1 MRTDD
6 VFNDIDNNTAER
18 LSKEYP
24 VLKDEQKE
32 RLYAMS
38 KRKFDIKNDN
48 SSIDVSGVEKYRRPK
63 WYKGVSIAAAAVLL
77 TGGIGGSM
85 YFISRNGKAP
95 LAEVTTEETT
105 EETTETTT
113 DAEDTVTVSEEAD
126 AEVIA
131 KGLIDDCMDFMGV
144 INGGSLEVDKSDVV
158 TKTSE
163 QISGGEFRRD
173 YYRVTDPKYPTWA
186 DIEKRCFE
194 IFDNEC
200 GQMILKECIGEKDD
214 NMSDPLFCVTEDGYY
229 HESNHHDDDT
239 NIFSSNEY
247 EMNEYTDDGGNIT
260 ATVIVRND
268 NTTLKTIFTIVNT
281 EDGLRIGNIWIAP
294 IFDETEVST
303 EAVEDGA

>member
-6 VFNDIDNNTAER
+6 VFNDIDSKTADR

-24 VLKDEQKE
+24 VLDDERKE

-38 KRKFDIKNDN
+38 KRKFDIKNVNDN
-48 SSIDVSGVEKYRRPK
+48 NGIDVSGVEKYRRPA
-63 WYKGVSIAAAAVLL
+63 WYKGVSIAAAAVLFVA
-77 TGGIGGSM
+77 GIGSSM

-105 EETTETTT
+105 EMTT

-131 KGLIDDCMDFMGV
+131 KGLIDDCMDFFSV
-144 INGGSLEVDKSDVV
+144 IAGNSLEVDKSDVI

-173 YYRVTDPKYPTWA
+173 YYRVTDLKYPTFA
-186 DIEKRCFE
+186 DIEKRCYE
-194 IFDNEC
+194 IFDAEC
-200 GQMILKECIGEKDD
+200 GQMILKECIGDPGN

-247 EMNEYTDDGGNIT
+247 EMNEYTDDSGNIT

-281 EDGLRIGNIWIAP
+281 EDGLRIGNIWITP

-303 EAVEDGA
+303 EAVEAGA

>member
-6 VFNDIDNNTAER
+6 VFNDIDSKTADR

-24 VLKDEQKE
+24 VLDDERKE

-38 KRKFDIKNDN
+38 KRKFDIKNVNDN
-48 SSIDVSGVEKYRRPK
+48 NGIDVSGVEKYRRPA
-63 WYKGVSIAAAAVLL
+63 WYKGVSIAAASVLFVA
-77 TGGIGGSM
+77 GIGSSM

-105 EETTETTT
+105 EMTT

-131 KGLIDDCMDFMGV
+131 KGLIDDCMGFFSV
-144 INGGSLEVDKSDVV
+144 IAGNSLEVDKSDVI

-173 YYRVTDPKYPTWA
+173 YYRVTDPKYPTFA
-186 DIEKRCFE
+186 DIEKCCYE
-194 IFDNEC
+194 IFDAEC
-200 GQMILKECIGEKDD
+200 GQMILKECIGDPGN
-214 NMSDPLFCVTEDGYY
+214 NMSNPLFCVTEDGYY
-229 HESNHHDDDT
+229 HESIHHDDDT

-247 EMNEYTDDGGNIT
+247 EMNEYTDDSGNIT

-281 EDGLRIGNIWIAP
+281 EDGLRIGNIWITP

-303 EAVEDGA
+303 EAVETGA

>member
-6 VFNDIDNNTAER
+6 VFNDIDSKTADR

-24 VLKDEQKE
+24 VLRDEQKE

-38 KRKFDIKNDN
+38 KRKFDIKNEN
-48 SSIDVSGVEKYRRPK
+48 NSIDVSGVEKYRRPA

-77 TGGIGGSM
+77 IGGIGGSM

-105 EETTETTT
+105 EMTT

-131 KGLIDDCMDFMGV
+131 KGLIDDCMDFFSV
-144 INGGSLEVDKSDVV
+144 ITGNSLEVDKSDVI

-173 YYRVTDPKYPTWA
+173 YYRVTDPKYPTFA
-186 DIEKRCFE
+186 DIEKRCYE
-194 IFDNEC
+194 IFDAEC
-200 GQMILKECIGEKDD
+200 GQKILREFIGDPGN
-214 NMSDPLFCVTEDGYY
+214 NMSLPCFWVTEDGYY
-229 HESNHHDDDT
+229 HESIHHDDDT

-247 EMNEYTDDGGNIT
+247 EMNEYTDDSGNIT

-281 EDGLRIGNIWIAP
+281 EDGLRIGNIWITP

-303 EAVEDGA
+303 EAVEAGT

>member
-105 EETTETTT
+105 ELTT

-163 QISGGEFRRD
+163 QISGGEFSTD
-173 YYRVTDPKYPTWA
+173 YYRVTDPKYPTFA
-186 DIEKRCFE
+186 DIEKRCYE
-194 IFDNEC
+194 IFDAEC

-268 NTTLKTIFTIVNT
+268 NTTFKTIFTIVNT

>member
-6 VFNDIDNNTAER
+6 VFNDIDSKTADR
-18 LSKEYP
+18 LAKEYP
-24 VLKDEQKE
+24 VLRDEQKE

-38 KRKFDIKNDN
+38 KRKFDIKIDN

-63 WYKGVSIAAAAVLL
+63 WYKGVSVAAAALL
-77 TGGIGGSM
+77 LVAGIGGSM
-85 YFISRNGKAP
+85 YYISRSGWRASTQLEGT
-95 LAEVTTEETT
+95 LAETT
-105 EETTETTT
+105 EALTNEQTE
-113 DAEDTVTVSEEAD
+113 AVEAD

-131 KGLIDDCMDFMGV
+131 KGLIDDCMDFFSV
-144 INGGSLEVDKSDVV
+144 IAGNSLEVDKSDVV

-163 QISGGEFRRD
+163 MISGGEFRRD
-173 YYRVTDPKYPTWA
+173 YYRVTDPKYSTFA
-186 DIEKRCFE
+186 DIEKRCYE
-194 IFDNEC
+194 IFDAEC
-200 GQMILKECIGEKDD
+200 GQMILKECIGDPGN
-214 NMSDPLFCVTEDGYY
+214 NMSNPLFCVTEDGYY

-247 EMNEYTDDGGNIT
+247 EMNEYTDDSGNIT

-268 NTTLKTIFTIVNT
+268 NTTFKTIFTIVNT
-281 EDGLRIGNIWIAP
+281 EDGLRIGNIWITP

>member
-85 YFISRNGKAP
+85 YFISRSGWRASTQLEGT
-95 LAEVTTEETT
+95 LAETT
-105 EETTETTT
+105 EALTNEQTE
-113 DAEDTVTVSEEAD
+113 AVEAD

-131 KGLIDDCMDFMGV
+131 KGLIDDCMDFFSV
-144 INGGSLEVDKSDVV
+144 IAGNSLEVDKSDVI

-173 YYRVTDPKYPTWA
+173 YYRVTDPKYPTFA

-194 IFDNEC
+194 IFDAEC

-268 NTTLKTIFTIVNT
+268 NTTFKTIFTIVNT

>member
-85 YFISRNGKAP
+85 YYISRSGWRASTQLEGT
-95 LAEVTTEETT
+95 LAETT
-105 EETTETTT
+105 EALTNEQTE
-113 DAEDTVTVSEEAD
+113 AEEAD

-163 QISGGEFRRD
+163 QISGGEFSRD
-173 YYRVTDPKYPTWA
+173 YYRVTDPKYPTFA
-186 DIEKRCFE
+186 DIEKRCYE
-194 IFDNEC
+194 IFDAEC

-281 EDGLRIGNIWIAP
+281 EDGLRIGNIWITP

>member
-6 VFNDIDNNTAER
+6 VFNDIDSKTADR

-24 VLKDEQKE
+24 VLRDEQKE

-38 KRKFDIKNDN
+38 KRKFDIKNVNDN
-48 SSIDVSGVEKYRRPK
+48 SSIDVSGVEKYRRPA
-63 WYKGVSIAAAAVLL
+63 WYKGVSIAAAALLL

-85 YFISRNGKAP
+85 YFISRSGKAP

-105 EETTETTT
+105 EMTT

-131 KGLIDDCMDFMGV
+131 KGLIDDCMGFFSV
-144 INGGSLEVDKSDVV
+144 IAGNSLEVDKSDVV

-173 YYRVTDPKYPTWA
+173 YYRVTDPKYPTFA
-186 DIEKRCFE
+186 DIEKRCYE
-194 IFDNEC
+194 IFDAEC
-200 GQMILKECIGEKDD
+200 GQMILKECIGDTGN
-214 NMSDPLFCVTEDGYY
+214 NMSNPLFCVTEDGYY

-247 EMNEYTDDGGNIT
+247 EMNEYTDDSGNIT

-281 EDGLRIGNIWIAP
+281 EDGLRIGNIWITP

-303 EAVEDGA
+303 EAVETGA

>member
-6 VFNDIDNNTAER
+6 VFNDIDSKTADR

-24 VLKDEQKE
+24 VLDDERKE

-38 KRKFDIKNDN
+38 KRKFDIKNVNDN
-48 SSIDVSGVEKYRRPK
+48 NGIDVSGVEKYRRPA
-63 WYKGVSIAAAAVLL
+63 WYKGVSIAAAAVLFVA
-77 TGGIGGSM
+77 GIGSSM

-105 EETTETTT
+105 EMTT

-131 KGLIDDCMDFMGV
+131 KGLIDDCMDFFSV
-144 INGGSLEVDKSDVV
+144 IAGNSLEVDKSDVI

-173 YYRVTDPKYPTWA
+173 YYRVTDPKYPTFA
-186 DIEKRCFE
+186 DIEKRCYE
-194 IFDNEC
+194 IFDAEC
-200 GQMILKECIGEKDD
+200 GQMILKECIGDPGN

-247 EMNEYTDDGGNIT
+247 EMNEYTDDSCNIT

-281 EDGLRIGNIWIAP
+281 EDGLRIGNIWITP

-303 EAVEDGA
+303 EAVETGS

>member
-6 VFNDIDNNTAER
+6 VFNDIDSKTADR

-24 VLKDEQKE
+24 VLDDERKE

-63 WYKGVSIAAAAVLL
+63 WYKGVSVAAAALL
-77 TGGIGGSM
+77 LVAGIGGSM
-85 YFISRNGKAP
+85 YYISRSGWRASTQ
-95 LAEVTTEETT
+95 LAGTLAETT
-105 EETTETTT
+105 EALTNEQTE
-113 DAEDTVTVSEEAD
+113 AEEAD

-173 YYRVTDPKYPTWA
+173 YYRVTDPKYPTFA
-186 DIEKRCFE
+186 DIEKRCYE
-194 IFDNEC
+194 IFDAEC

-229 HESNHHDDDT
+229 HRDDDT

-247 EMNEYTDDGGNIT
+247 EMNEYTDDSGNIT

-268 NTTLKTIFTIVNT
+268 NTTFKTIFTIVNT
-281 EDGLRIGNIWIAP
+281 EDGLRIGNIWITP

>member
-63 WYKGVSIAAAAVLL
+63 WYKGVGSAAAAVLL

-85 YFISRNGKAP
+85 YYISRSGWRASTQLEGT
-95 LAEVTTEETT
+95 LAETT
-105 EETTETTT
+105 EALTNEQTE
-113 DAEDTVTVSEEAD
+113 AEEAD

-239 NIFSSNEY
+239 NIFASNEY

-281 EDGLRIGNIWIAP
+281 EDGLRIGNIWITP